1 MKFKRRKRSYK
12 KRQRTPRQRQNRLR
26 KYMKLGMAVLGIL
39 CVALVV
45 LRVTGVNPFKELIV
59 KMRERILKQ

>member
-39 CVALVV
+39 CVVLV
-45 LRVTGVNPFKELIV
+45 EL
-59 KMRERILKQ
+59 QA

>member
-26 KYMKLGMAVLGIL
+26 KYMKLGMAVLGKS
-39 CVALVV
+39 
-45 LRVTGVNPFKELIV
+45 LRGIGCTAGYRRKSIQKSL
-59 KMRERILKQ
+59 